1 MSAGANDDVAIQEHK
16 ALQLHVNEVERE
28 TKENKK
34 QLHALET
41 DITEMRKDIDTLFRQ
56 NEEFRKEVE
65 ELSVKVAELYVLKR
79 MMAVSAIKP
88 MLLCTS
94 RL

>member
-1 MSAGANDDVAIQEHK
+1 MNACTDDEMAVQENKAI
-16 ALQLHVNEVERE
+16 QLHVNEVERE

-41 DITEMRKDIDTLFRQ
+41 DMAEMRKDIDTLFRQ

-79 MMAVSAIKP
+79 MMAVSATEP
-88 MLLCTS
+88 MLLCS
-94 RL
+94 AQP